1 MMKKFTSR
9 KFIACI
15 AGVIT
20 GIGVILAGDTATG
33 ITAVIASVASYL
45 IAEGYIDAK
54 AVNAVKDVACGVA
67 DKVEDKDE
75 ESEG

>member
-1 MMKKFTSR
+1 MV
-9 KFIACI
+9 
-15 AGVIT
+15 AGVVT
-20 GIGVILAGDTATG
+20 GIGVIIAGDTATG
-33 ITAVIASVASYL
+33 ITAVIASVVSYL

-54 AVNAVKDVACGVA
+54 AVNTVKDVVNDVA